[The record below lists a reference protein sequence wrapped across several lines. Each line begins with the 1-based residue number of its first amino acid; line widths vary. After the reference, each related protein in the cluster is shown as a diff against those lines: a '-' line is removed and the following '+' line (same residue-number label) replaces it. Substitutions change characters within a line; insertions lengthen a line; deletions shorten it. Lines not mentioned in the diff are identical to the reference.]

1 MLSIPCMDAMHDA
14 SVSHSAEAALKG
26 LDDLCNTSL
35 KPRSLMLM
43 VLTFSASL
51 CQQKPHPQP
60 SEGERPGRRA
70 CAARWWI
77 TGTGILH
84 GDLYWTPTASMLRV
98 DRAALSTLSIGPLM
112 EINTAGFQYSVCLDS
127 AFKSLSRSLKVRE
140 TFSRCGK
147 NQVNLSH
154 CIDFKRL
161 SRRVDMHLIKPLAS
175 AKFRR

>member
-1 MLSIPCMDAMHDA
+1 MDAMHDA
-14 SVSHSAEAALKG
+14 SVSHSEEAALKG

-43 VLTFSASL
+43 VLTSAPL

-60 SEGERPGRRA
+60 SEGERPGRRV

-77 TGTGILH
+77 TGSGILH
-84 GDLYWTPTASMLRV
+84 GDLYWTRTASTLCV

-112 EINTAGFQYSVCLDS
+112 EINTVGFQYSVCLDS
-127 AFKSLSRSLKVRE
+127 AFKSLSGSLKVRE
-140 TFSRCGK
+140 TFSGCGK

-161 SRRVDMHLIKPLAS
+161 SRRVDVHLIEALAS